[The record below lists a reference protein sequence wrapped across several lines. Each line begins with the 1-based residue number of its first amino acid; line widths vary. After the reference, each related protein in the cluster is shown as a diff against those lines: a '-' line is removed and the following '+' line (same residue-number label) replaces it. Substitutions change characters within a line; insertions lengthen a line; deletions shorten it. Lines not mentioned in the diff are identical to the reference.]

1 MEVRVLHV
9 IPYESSRKRMSMI
22 VELPDGRLVLFCKV
36 GKEKWMNDRALTVCC
51 WSFMILN
58 RTIRV
63 LLNRSLVRL
72 ERGQKRRSVRWCSVT
87 SR

>member
-36 GKEKWMNDRALTVCC
+36 REGGG
-51 WSFMILN
+51 S
-58 RTIRV
+58 
-63 LLNRSLVRL
+63 
-72 ERGQKRRSVRWCSVT
+72 ER
-87 SR
+87 